1 MPRKKNDDSLSAA
14 SWVKRSRRRQAQDE
28 EHVADNSSRPEYTA
42 KDLAG
47 LRVAHSIDAIDE
59 GSEQVLTLQ
68 DQTIDELD
76 NTEESVRLENSLISD
91 RKRAQKNAERRER
104 ANPLYGHDTAHAVLD
119 DEEEDREDGFVISE
133 EIKSATEK
141 DGRVVQSAES
151 ETPALV
157 SDFVQFKKPRRDK
170 RKARRAQT
178 STNDFVHVDS
188 DRVNAILSRKTQIDD
203 SSFVDDDDDL
213 QRAIARMRRAQKPKR
228 VETVDVQS
236 EECVDMEVE
245 ENAGDS
251 GLLLSG
257 TIEFVQGLR
266 AAVSDAKD
274 DDEEEARIVKR
285 PRKSQPSE
293 IQQSE
298 SHRSESKLEP
308 EPEPE
313 TVIEQ
318 EPSVGMGLAG
328 TLSLLRQRNMLDT
341 MTDEQRQREAQARG
355 RDQWVSSHRRQEH
368 ELQKER
374 QRIKQMHKPQPD
386 LPHDSKQRRGKADA
400 MTQRELEELRQR
412 DQDALDRKWARE
424 YEDRMRDYKP
434 DVRLEY
440 VDEAGR
446 QLTTKEAY
454 KQLSHAFHGHYS
466 GKNKVDRVMKKHERE
481 RRQNELASTSVT
493 HQHGASMEAARRKL
507 GSAGIVYLT
516 NDKPNNQ

>member
-1 MPRKKNDDSLSAA
+1 MPRKKNDEDISAA
-14 SWVKRSRRRQAQDE
+14 SWVKRTRRRQAQDE
-28 EHVADNSSRPEYTA
+28 EPVADQSRPEYTA

-47 LRVAHSIDAIDE
+47 IRVAHSIDAIDE

-76 NTEESVRLENSLISD
+76 DTEESVRLENSLLSD
-91 RKRAQKNAERRER
+91 RKRAQKNVERRER
-104 ANPLYGHDTAHAVLD
+104 TNPLYGHDTAHAVLE
-119 DEEEDREDGFVISE
+119 DENEEQGFVISE
-133 EIKSATEK
+133 ETKSVAEN
-141 DGRVVQSAES
+141 DGRLVQSAES
-151 ETPALV
+151 EAPSVV

-178 STNDFVHVDS
+178 STNDFVHVDT
-188 DRVNAILSRKTQIDD
+188 DRVNDILSRKTQIDD
-203 SSFVDDDDDL
+203 SSFIDDDDDL
-213 QRAIARMRRAQKPKR
+213 QRAIARVRRAQKPKHD
-228 VETVDVQS
+228 VVGVQS
-236 EECVDMEVE
+236 ECVDMEVE
-245 ENAGDS
+245 NDGDE

-266 AAVSDAKD
+266 AAVSESK
-274 DDEEEARIVKR
+274 DEEEEEAQIVKR

-293 IQQSE
+293 VN
-298 SHRSESKLEP
+298 RSESKQP
-308 EPEPE
+308 ELKPGTESKPEPE

-328 TLSLLRQRNMLDT
+328 TLTLLRQRNMLDT
-341 MTDEQRQREAQARG
+341 LTDEQRQREAQTRG
-355 RDQWVSSHRRQEH
+355 RDQWMSSHIRQEH

-374 QRIKQMHKPQPD
+374 QRIKQMHKPQSDTPQ
-386 LPHDSKQRRGKADA
+386 SSTKQRRGKADA
-400 MTQRELEELRQR
+400 MTQRELEELKQR

-440 VDEAGR
+440 VDDMGR

-466 GKNKVDRVMKKHERE
+466 GKNKVDKVMKKHERE

-493 HQHGASMEAARRKL
+493 HEHGASMEAARRKL

-516 NDKPNNQ
+516 NDKPNNS

>member
-1 MPRKKNDDSLSAA
+1 MPRKKNDEGLSAA
-14 SWVKRSRRRQAQDE
+14 SWVKRNRRRQTQDE
-28 EHVADNSSRPEYTA
+28 EPVADQSQPEYTA

-47 LRVAHSIDAIDE
+47 IRVAHSIDAIDE

-76 NTEESVRLENSLISD
+76 DTEESVRLENSLLSD

-104 ANPLYGHDTAHAVLD
+104 ANPLYGHDTAHDALD
-119 DEEEDREDGFVISE
+119 DEDEEQGFVISE
-133 EIKSATEK
+133 EIKPTEN
-141 DGRVVQSAES
+141 DGRLVQSAES
-151 ETPALV
+151 EAPAVV

-188 DRVNAILSRKTQIDD
+188 ERVNAILSRKTQIDD
-203 SSFVDDDDDL
+203 SSFIDDDDDL
-213 QRAIARMRRAQKPKR
+213 QRAIARVRRAQKPKHE
-228 VETVDVQS
+228 VVGVQS
-236 EECVDMEVE
+236 ECVDMEVE
-245 ENAGDS
+245 ESAGDE

-266 AAVSDAKD
+266 AAVSESKD
-274 DDEEEARIVKR
+274 DEEEEARIVKR

-293 IQQSE
+293 IQPE
-298 SHRSESKLEP
+298 LKPETESKPGTEFKP
-308 EPEPE
+308 EPES
-313 TVIEQ
+313 VIEQ

-328 TLSLLRQRNMLDT
+328 TLTLLRQRNMLDT
-341 MTDEQRQREAQARG
+341 LTDEQRQREAQTRG
-355 RDQWVSSHRRQEH
+355 RDQWMSSHLRQEL

-374 QRIKQMHKPQPD
+374 QRIKQMHKQEPD
-386 LPHDSKQRRGKADA
+386 SQSQSSTKQRRGKADA
-400 MTQRELEELRQR
+400 MTQRELEELKQR

-424 YEDRMRDYKP
+424 YEERMRDYKP

-440 VDEAGR
+440 VDDVGR

-466 GKNKVDRVMKKHERE
+466 GKNKVDKVMKKHERE

-493 HQHGASMEAARRKL
+493 HEHSAEMEAARRKL

-516 NDKPNNQ
+516 NDKPNNS